1 MPDKFLR
8 ELVTILLSTFS
19 HGVHIGTSCQVD
31 AELDQSLGTH
41 LSFHSPLMCPDRL
54 VRVYLAPGYP
64 DRLGLRPRAVPGSGP
79 HTTILRSQRDAV

>member
-31 AELDQSLGTH
+31 AELDQSVRDTSL
-41 LSFHSPLMCPDRL
+41 LSLSADVSRST
-54 VRVYLAPGYP
+54 
-64 DRLGLRPRAVPGSGP
+64 GSSLFA
-79 HTTILRSQRDAV
+79 TRISR